1 MLKKN
6 LLLVLVH
13 AGMAASAF
21 ASCSSPQ
28 NTIEAENCQPGSPF
42 SEWYIVGAGS
52 PNIQGFATDI
62 SVNAG
67 QPVFFK
73 ISTNALM
80 YNIDIYRL
88 GYYQGNGARLVASLP
103 PLGSLPQTQPPCLT
117 DGSTGL
123 TDCGD
128 WAVSASWAVPS
139 DATWGIYFARL
150 MRLDTGEASP
160 ILFVVRND
168 SSSSDILVQTS
179 DTTWHAY
186 NDYGGNSLYVGNP
199 MGHAHKVSYNR
210 PFNVPNM
217 YTWFFSAEHPMV
229 RWLEANGYDVSY
241 FTGVDTGRNGKLIA
255 QHRVFMSVGHDEYWS
270 GGQRGNVE
278 VARAAGVNLAFLS
291 GNEIFWKT
299 RWESSIDGTN
309 TPYRTLVCYKESEQN
324 HPIDPADPPTWTGMW
339 RDRRFSPPADG
350 GRPENALSGTISRVN
365 EFRSDPISVP
375 QADGRMRF
383 WRNTSMASLGPGQIA
398 ALPTGVLGYEWDVD
412 DDNGFRPAG
421 LFPLSTTTL
430 PVSTYLL
437 DNYTT
442 GNGIATHRLTQY
454 RAPSGALVFGAGT
467 IYWAWGL
474 DATHAI
480 PGAPTD
486 PNMQQATVNLL
497 ADMGS
502 QPATPQSGLVPATK
516 STDTSPPTS
525 TITAPSSGS
534 TVTVGSPIT
543 ISGIAV
549 DFGGGVVA
557 AVEVSLD
564 GGQTW
569 HPAVGRENWSYSA
582 TFRNSG
588 ALGVQSRAVDDS
600 GNLEV
605 PVGGIT
611 FAAAPQPCPCT
622 IWSATAAAIN
632 VDAGPDS
639 PIELGVSFRSDV
651 NGYIAGIRFYKSVA
665 NTGTHVGSLWSSA
678 GALLATA
685 TFTSETN
692 SGWQQVNFSQ
702 PVAITAN
709 TVYVASY
716 HSTGGH
722 YSADWGHFSAS
733 GVDNAPLHAFANGLN
748 GATDGLF
755 VYSTVSAFPTN
766 TYSSS
771 NYWVDVVFTNSPNLA
786 VTSASLPKG
795 TQSVSYSQ
803 SLFASGGNTPYAW
816 SLLSGSLPVGL
827 TLSSGG
833 LISGTPTAAGVFDFT
848 VQLTD
853 SSNPQQTASVP
864 LRIVVTTSGSCPC
877 TIWPDT
883 ATPTNVDIGP
893 DSAAELG
900 VTFRADTNG
909 YITGIRFYKSA
920 GNTGA
925 HAGNLWTST
934 GILLATAT
942 FTAETASGWQQV
954 NFSSPGAITANT
966 VYVASYYSMAGHYS
980 ADWDYFLT
988 SGADNAPLHGLA
1000 DTSAGPNGVFA
1011 YGSASVFPGKHTS
1024 LRTIGWMWCSTRVH
1038 SEGNQEFSG
1047 SGMPGFWGCRH

>member
-1 MLKKN
+1 
-6 LLLVLVH
+6 
-13 AGMAASAF
+13 
-21 ASCSSPQ
+21 
-28 NTIEAENCQPGSPF
+28 
-42 SEWYIVGAGS
+42 
-52 PNIQGFATDI
+52 
-62 SVNAG
+62 
-67 QPVFFK
+67 
-73 ISTNALM
+73 
-80 YNIDIYRL
+80 
-88 GYYQGNGARLVASLP
+88 
-103 PLGSLPQTQPPCLT
+103 
-117 DGSTGL
+117 
-123 TDCGD
+123 
-128 WAVSASWAVPS
+128 
-139 DATWGIYFARL
+139 
-150 MRLDTGEASP
+150 
-160 ILFVVRND
+160 
-168 SSSSDILVQTS
+168 
-179 DTTWHAY
+179 
-186 NDYGGNSLYVGNP
+186 
-199 MGHAHKVSYNR
+199 
-210 PFNVPNM
+210 
-217 YTWFFSAEHPMV
+217 
-229 RWLEANGYDVSY
+229 
-241 FTGVDTGRNGKLIA
+241 
-255 QHRVFMSVGHDEYWS
+255 
-270 GGQRGNVE
+270 
-278 VARAAGVNLAFLS
+278 
-291 GNEIFWKT
+291 
-299 RWESSIDGTN
+299 
-309 TPYRTLVCYKESEQN
+309 
-324 HPIDPADPPTWTGMW
+324 
-339 RDRRFSPPADG
+339 
-350 GRPENALSGTISRVN
+350 
-365 EFRSDPISVP
+365 
-375 QADGRMRF
+375 
-383 WRNTSMASLGPGQIA
+383 
-398 ALPTGVLGYEWDVD
+398 
-412 DDNGFRPAG
+412 
-421 LFPLSTTTL
+421 
-430 PVSTYLL
+430 
-437 DNYTT
+437 
-442 GNGIATHRLTQY
+442 
-454 RAPSGALVFGAGT
+454 
-467 IYWAWGL
+467 
-474 DATHAI
+474 
-480 PGAPTD
+480 
-486 PNMQQATVNLL
+486 MQQATVNLL